1 MAQDVK
7 IIDVDSDGILTVV
20 FPTGVERAK
29 SSFNLI
35 QRVAKRILTLEG
47 SDIVNPTVGTNIP
60 AMFTSLADS
69 DKEHLSGVFPIY
81 ISDLEQELKL
91 EQLIIPNLPKSEQLK
106 SLVLLELKHLPESL
120 SWHLK
125 LRVDLQ
131 DGTSQLIVI

>member
-69 DKEHLSGVFPIY
+69 DKEHVDHFSACQHTDTKHDGRNNKY
-81 ISDLEQELKL
+81 SDRE
-91 EQLIIPNLPKSEQLK
+91 
-106 SLVLLELKHLPESL
+106 HLA
-120 SWHLK
+120 
-125 LRVDLQ
+125 
-131 DGTSQLIVI
+131 